1 MCDCHELVT
10 LVILLGT
17 LFFVIFGLPL
27 ILIKNFSPMI
37 QNYILEV
44 NVLILW
50 YVYDA
55 KKNEF
60 NKIEDMHYK
69 NTKKKAV

>member
-1 MCDCHELVT
+1 
-10 LVILLGT
+10 
-17 LFFVIFGLPL
+17 
-27 ILIKNFSPMI
+27 MI

-69 NTKKKAV
+69 NTKKSSIGVNFSYSGIVSFMNTTWSFESFFL